1 MADYHSPTIV
11 RPDIPR
17 SAMTLLEHRLLIGMF
32 SYEGEEDSVYFFA
45 EDYVNDLLHLPIT
58 EVAWLTEADPRPQP
72 DSYAANAVREA
83 MEKLDPA
90 DEELALDMSAIGYE
104 GIFQDIVRRCDALDD
119 VEVVAAWTCTKMRP
133 DGFGGMATLITADAI
148 ETMSTASFLDEA
160 RQRLQAGEQASA

>member
-32 SYEGEEDSVYFFA
+32 SHEGSEDAVYFFA
-45 EDYVNDLLHLPIT
+45 ENYVNDLLHLPIR
-58 EVAWLTEADPRPQP
+58 EIACLTEADPRPQP
-72 DSYAANAVREA
+72 DSYAARAVREA
-83 MEKLDPA
+83 LERLDSTE
-90 DEELALDMSAIGYE
+90 EELALDMSVIGYE
-104 GIFQDIVRRCDALDD
+104 DIFQDIVKRCDTLDD
-119 VEVVAAWTCTKMRP
+119 IEVVAAWTCTRMRP

-160 RQRLQAGEQASA
+160 RHRLKAGGQTAP

>member
-17 SAMTLLEHRLLIGMF
+17 GAMTLLEHRLLIGMF
-32 SYEGEEDSVYFFA
+32 SHEGAEDAVYFFA
-45 EDYVNDLLHLPIT
+45 KDYVNDLQHLDLS
-58 EVAWLTEADPRPQP
+58 EVDQLLEVDPYP
-72 DSYAANAVREA
+72 DSYAVTVIRE
-83 MEKLDPA
+83 ELRKLDPV
-90 DEELALDMSAIGYE
+90 EGELALDMSVIGYE

-133 DGFGGMATLITADAI
+133 DGFGGMATLITEDAI

-160 RQRLQAGEQASA
+160 RNRLKAEGQAAA

>member
-17 SAMTLLEHRLLIGMF
+17 GAMSLLEHRLLIGMF
-32 SYEGEEDSVYFFA
+32 SHEGGEDAVYFFA
-45 EDYVNDLLHLPIT
+45 EDYVNDLLHLDLP
-58 EVAWLTEADPRPQP
+58 EVHRLLEDDPFP
-72 DSYAANAVREA
+72 DSYAVTVIREHLR
-83 MEKLDPA
+83 KLDPA
-90 DEELALDMSAIGYE
+90 EGELALDMSVIGYE
-104 GIFQDIVRRCDALDD
+104 GIFQDIVKRCDALDD

-160 RQRLQAGEQASA
+160 RSRLRSDGPAEA

>member
-17 SAMTLLEHRLLIGMF
+17 GAMTLLEHRLLIGMF
-32 SYEGEEDSVYFFA
+32 SHEGEEDSVYFFA
-45 EDYVNDLLHLPIT
+45 EDYVNDLLHLELS
-58 EVAWLTEADPRPQP
+58 EVHQLLKVDPYP
-72 DSYAANAVREA
+72 DSYAVTVIRE
-83 MEKLDPA
+83 ELRKLDPV
-90 DEELALDMSAIGYE
+90 EGELALDMSVIGYE

-133 DGFGGMATLITADAI
+133 DGFGGMATLITADAV

-160 RQRLQAGEQASA
+160 RNRLKAEGQAAA

>member
-17 SAMTLLEHRLLIGMF
+17 GAMTLLEHRLLIGMF
-32 SYEGEEDSVYFFA
+32 SHEGEEDSVYFFA
-45 EDYVNDLLHLPIT
+45 EDYVNDLLHLELS
-58 EVAWLTEADPRPQP
+58 EVHQLLEVDPYP
-72 DSYAANAVREA
+72 DSYAVTVIRE
-83 MEKLDPA
+83 ELRKLDPV
-90 DEELALDMSAIGYE
+90 EGELALDMSVIGYE

-133 DGFGGMATLITADAI
+133 DGFGGMATLITADAV

-160 RQRLQAGEQASA
+160 RNRLKAEGQAAA

>member
-17 SAMTLLEHRLLIGMF
+17 GAMTLLEHRLLIGMF
-32 SYEGEEDSVYFFA
+32 SHEGGEDAVYFFA
-45 EDYVNDLLHLPIT
+45 EEYVNDLLHLDLA
-58 EVAWLTEADPRPQP
+58 EVHQLLEVDPFP
-72 DSYAANAVREA
+72 DSHAVTVIRDHLR
-83 MEKLDPA
+83 KLDPV
-90 DEELALDMSAIGYE
+90 EGELALDMSVIGYE
-104 GIFQDIVRRCDALDD
+104 GIFQDIVKRCDALDD

-160 RQRLQAGEQASA
+160 RNRLRPGKQAEA